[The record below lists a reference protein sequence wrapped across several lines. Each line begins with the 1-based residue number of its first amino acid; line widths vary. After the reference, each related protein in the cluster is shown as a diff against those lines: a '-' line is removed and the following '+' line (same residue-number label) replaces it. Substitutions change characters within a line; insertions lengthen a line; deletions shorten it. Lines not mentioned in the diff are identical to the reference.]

1 MSYSQTD
8 KDNFFTAVD
17 SLKKYRRAEITDEA
31 GKDIIETLYTDLLPN
46 EQVLKACLTDNT
58 TFLIGRKGT
67 GKSTIFLKLQ
77 REYRRRG
84 NILSCYIDAKT
95 VFESSQ
101 TEFVGTEHLNGTIS
115 DDELKKYIVERS
127 FIQSV
132 LRSLLEEIQKKSDNF
147 LDKLKQA
154 LGIGGV
160 KIVTEKIQALNDSI
174 DNNDHLRGCLKSRWN
189 SKKALQV

>member
-1 MSYSQTD
+1 MSYSKAD
-8 KDNFFTAVD
+8 KDKFFEAVD

-31 GKDIIETLYTDLLPN
+31 GRDLVDTLYTDLLPN

-77 REYRRRG
+77 REYRKKN

-101 TEFVGTEHLNGTIS
+101 TDFIGIGYLNETIS
-115 DDELKKYIVERS
+115 DSELNRYILERN

-132 LRSLLEEIQKKSDNF
+132 LRSLIEE
-147 LDKLKQA
+147 
-154 LGIGGV
+154 
-160 KIVTEKIQALNDSI
+160 T
-174 DNNDHLRGCLKSRWN
+174 
-189 SKKALQV
+189 